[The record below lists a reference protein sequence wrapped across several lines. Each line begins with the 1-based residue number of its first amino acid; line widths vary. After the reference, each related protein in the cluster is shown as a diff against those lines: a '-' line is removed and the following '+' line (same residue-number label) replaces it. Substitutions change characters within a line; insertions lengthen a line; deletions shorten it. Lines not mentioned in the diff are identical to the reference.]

1 MVEVMNWQLNRMMT
15 YPYEE
20 ARPLRQAAAVFDTNK
35 CIGCQTCTMACKTCW
50 TSGHGQEYMLWN
62 NVETK
67 PWGSYPLAWDVREL
81 ELLGPQHWDGKT
93 YGGKTIFEAAPEGR
107 KNIGWQPTDL
117 TTHIQI
123 VARMR

>member
-1 MVEVMNWQLNRMMT
+1 MNWQLNRMMT

-67 PWGSYPLAWDVREL
+67 PWCSYPLAWDVR
-81 ELLGPQHWDGKT
+81 
-93 YGGKTIFEAAPEGR
+93 
-107 KNIGWQPTDL
+107 
-117 TTHIQI
+117 
-123 VARMR
+123 

>member
-20 ARPLRQAAAVFDTNK
+20 ARPLDRLRRFYTNK

-67 PWGSYPLAWDVREL
+67 PWGSYPWHGMFANLNC
-81 ELLGPQHWDGKT
+81 GPQHWDKT
-93 YGGKTIFEAAPEGR
+93 YGGKTILEAAPEGR
-107 KNIGWQPTDL
+107 KNIGWQPTD
-117 TTHIQI
+117 
-123 VARMR
+123 